1 MEYIIN
7 AVTPPSPHSYM
18 YYDPNKMRFWFK
30 IDVQGNVLIQHQD
43 VHHIQ
48 GQGTVYGTISDRLSI
63 QDNVPIPSCLVEVL
77 KKLIDHPDVG
87 NTIPYWLHF
96 IDVIKLLKKNLKE
109 TALTFDYV
117 VSHQQLETQ
126 VQELTRTVKEL
137 TPLKEL
143 PAKHQHL
150 TTQYENLESEYKK
163 LKSQHQSCVSE
174 KYTFDKLK
182 TEIRE
187 LTKEKERLKTLFHTV
202 VQEKRKLEVI
212 NQQLRM
218 DLKLLMD

>member
-7 AVTPPSPHSYM
+7 AVTKPSKMTYRLYQPTE
-18 YYDPNKMRFWFK
+18 MRFWFK
-30 IDVQGNVLIQHQD
+30 IDVQGNVLIQQQSSHY
-43 VHHIQ
+43 IN
-48 GQGTVYGTISDRLSI
+48 GQGLTSEPISETANI

-77 KKLIDHPDVG
+77 KKLIDHPDVD

-117 VSHQQLETQ
+117 VRHQQLETQ